1 MNTEV
6 WVDCNVHVESLTCP
20 QAALSRARDASVC
33 CVATGVSPDQWAFLS
48 KVRGVHR
55 AYGLHPLSAVVPNEW
70 LSSLNQYLTADPS
83 AAIGEIG
90 LDFRRGSPETSG
102 QIERCRQQLEL
113 ALTLD
118 RPVILHAVK
127 AHHVLYPLLKEMG
140 IHRFMVHA
148 FNGSADVA
156 ERYLDLGGWLS
167 LGGMATWHPVPKGL
181 SVFAQMPLDRVLLET
196 DAPDLPIQGKD
207 AGEPSDLPEVGH
219 ALAVLR
225 GLSDQAVAQQTRRNA
240 EAFFGVDFAL

>member
-6 WVDCNVHVESLTCP
+6 WVDCNVHVESLACP
-20 QAALSRARDASVC
+20 ETALSRARDASVC
-33 CVATGVSPDQWAFLS
+33 CVATGVSPDQWAVLAEA
-48 KVRGVHR
+48 RGVHR
-55 AYGLHPLSAVVPNEW
+55 AYGLHPLSAVVPDEW
-70 LSSLNQYLTADPS
+70 LSTLEQYLTAEPF

-90 LDFRRGSPETSG
+90 LDFRAGSPEVSG
-102 QIERCRQQLEL
+102 QIERCLQQLEL
-113 ALTLD
+113 AVRLD

-167 LGGMATWHPVPKGL
+167 LGGMATWQPAPKGL
-181 SVFAQMPLDRVLLET
+181 SVFAQMPMDRVLLET
-196 DAPDLPIQGKD
+196 DAPDLPIQGKH
-207 AGEPSDLPEVGH
+207 AGEPSDLPQIGQ
-219 ALAVLR
+219 ALAALR
-225 GLSDQAVAQQTRRNA
+225 GLSVQAVARQTRQNA
-240 EAFFGVDFAL
+240 EALFGVDFAL